1 MLQTKEKLNFRNRKV
16 RMIIAGY
23 PGIGKTTLAE
33 SAPSPLL
40 IDLDDGLDRVD
51 AQYRKDRILVSSY
64 EELISDLKNNDL
76 SSYQTLI
83 IDTGGRL
90 FELIKPYVIKQDA
103 KNGKRDGSLA
113 LAGYGAA
120 AAVFKEFVELCRKL
134 DKHLVII
141 FHAKEDKDGDSTKLR
156 ILIEG
161 QMKDAIWQDM
171 DLGGFVEMNGKN
183 RTIGFSNCERYYA
196 KGTHGVK
203 GIYEVPELSKPSDQ
217 NNFLT
222 KLFETY
228 LNNLVGDSKVG
239 KEDQKIYDEAVSLM
253 PFIREANSLE
263 HINKLLVRIREVKHA
278 LTSEK
283 ELKWALHN
291 KAKEMGFKYES
302 QTERYVSDNTIPA

>member
-1 MLQTKEKLNFRNRKV
+1 M
-16 RMIIAGY
+16 
-23 PGIGKTTLAE
+23 
-33 SAPSPLL
+33 
-40 IDLDDGLDRVD
+40 
-51 AQYRKDRILVSSY
+51 
-64 EELISDLKNNDL
+64 
-76 SSYQTLI
+76 
-83 IDTGGRL
+83 

-120 AAVFKEFVELCRKL
+120 AAVFKDFVELCRKL

-141 FHAKEDKDGDSTKLR
+141 FHAKEEKDGDAVKLR

-171 DLGGFVEMNGKN
+171 DLGGFVEMSGKN

-196 KGTHGVK
+196 KGTHGIK
-203 GIYEVPELSKPSDQ
+203 GIYEIPELKATDSNQ
-217 NNFLT
+217 FLT

-228 LNNLVGDSKVG
+228 INNLVGDSKVG
-239 KEDQKIYDEAVSLM
+239 KEDQEKYNQAMTLM

-263 HINKLLVRIREVKHA
+263 HINKLLIRVKELNHA

-283 ELKWALHN
+283 ELKWALHS
-291 KAKEMGFKYES
+291 KAKEMGFKYDS
-302 QTERYVSDNTIPA
+302 QTECYVSDNTITAK